1 MSIKNC
7 ISPSSNRKVS
17 QHSTTSPGASTL
29 HFLCS
34 RKDKFHENE
43 TNMTKATLRD
53 AWPRHSRSNTSKITD
68 KIGLKYC
75 KLTFFMD
82 M

>member
-17 QHSTTSPGASTL
+17 QHSTTSPEASTL

-34 RKDKFHENE
+34 RKDKFLENE
-43 TNMTKATLRD
+43 TNMAKATLRE
-53 AWPRHSRSNTSKITD
+53 A
-68 KIGLKYC
+68 
-75 KLTFFMD
+75 
-82 M
+82 